1 MQRGI
6 ILAGGGSL
14 IKGLDKLIA
23 NQTGISVRTMED
35 PLTAVVRGTGIVL
48 EDLESLKDVLAAN
61 QYDDSP
67 LR

>member
-14 IKGLDKLIA
+14 IRGFDRLVAD
-23 NQTGISVRTMED
+23 QSEMPVRMMED

-48 EDLESLKDVLAAN
+48 EEIEMLKEFLVENQHEKSLG
-61 QYDDSP
+61 
-67 LR
+67 

>member
-14 IKGLDKLIA
+14 INGLDKLIA
-23 NQTGISVRTMED
+23 EQTEIPVKRMED

-48 EDLESLKDVLAAN
+48 ENLNKLKNVLIESPTDK
-61 QYDDSP
+61 S